1 MDGQRTNATA
11 SGPTIRLVI
20 VAALAILATTGALAQ
35 DHSAHASPMP
45 GMPGMAS
52 AAPQSLWSHWQII
65 ATVVTLIV
73 LLVLWLVYRAVRP
86 KWLHPGV
93 LTGVALLLC
102 AYFVTSYVVARYKRP
117 GQMSVIEAQAM
128 DMTAMRAPKGT
139 VPVATEVLKRADF
152 APSVTYTGTV
162 VAYTDQDVYPRV
174 AGTIVSMPVYPG
186 DRVTAGQLL
195 VRLDEAEL
203 SARERE
209 AQWMHESA
217 RRAKTT
223 SEREA
228 GMATASRRQ
237 AEAEVAK
244 SQQEVKVMQ
253 RDADAAA
260 AMVREA
266 SREIDRAERNVETSR
281 EELGGAEAAREA
293 MQAEIRMAQ
302 EALTTAQ
309 ADIDSAQADVAY
321 WDEEIKREK
330 QLLDVGA
337 VSTEEYQRED
347 AAAKAAHAKL
357 AQAQSTVAE
366 RKQAVSAAE
375 ARSKQ
380 AAADVAAA
388 RKRVAAMEAER
399 DKAQA
404 GRERAQ
410 ADAEAAI
417 ARVDQAKAEVRAAE
431 GMRDEKAAGV
441 QAASARVGEAQANV
455 SQQAAG
461 LAVARTVRGYTE
473 IRATRAGC
481 VTQRLVSPGVL
492 VSPGNPILRV
502 AEISRVRLQAYVAE
516 DDLKLL
522 HLGDRV
528 EAASPKL
535 PGGKL
540 EAQITSIF
548 PASDPATRTST
559 VEAVVDNA
567 GYGLF
572 PGDAVA
578 MRLFGAPQAHVL
590 TVPNSAIV
598 MRTEAKSGPSSGQEP
613 TVWLAAAGTA
623 DSAAKPT
630 YTCPMHPEVRSGKP
644 GICPKCKMD
653 LVPEKAVPGAAAKPM
668 YTCPMHPEVRS
679 DKPGICPK
687 CKMDLVPEKTSVGGA
702 VKVARQV
709 AVTLGATDGMRTVV
723 LTGLREDDEVI
734 VKGHEN
740 LHEGDAVFAVPWG
753 DQGPL
758 ELPPAPA
765 MGEASEGSEGS
776 TH

>member
-1 MDGQRTNATA
+1 MDRRRNSAA
-11 SGPTIRLVI
+11 AIGPAIRLLA
-20 VAALAILATTGALAQ
+20 VAILAILGATGVLAQ
-35 DHSAHASPMP
+35 EHSAPASSSMPDMP
-45 GMPGMAS
+45 GMS
-52 AAPQSLWSHWQII
+52 AGHPAPIWSHWQVI
-65 ATVVTLIV
+65 ATLVTLA
-73 LLVLWLVYRAVRP
+73 LLVVLWVVYRARRP
-86 KWLHPGV
+86 AWLHPGV

-102 AYFVTSYVVARYKRP
+102 AYFVTSYVVARYKKP

-128 DMTAMRAPKGT
+128 DMAAMRAPAGT
-139 VPVATEVLKRADF
+139 VPVGTEVLKRTDF

-174 AGTIVSMPVYPG
+174 AGTIVSMPAYPG
-186 DRVTAGQLL
+186 DRVQAGQLL

-203 SARERE
+203 TARERE

-217 RRAKTT
+217 RRARTT
-223 SEREA
+223 SEREES
-228 GMATASRRQ
+228 MATASRRQ

-266 SREIDRAERNVETSR
+266 SREIDRAERNVETAR
-281 EELGGAEAAREA
+281 EELSSAQAAQEA
-293 MQAEIRMAQ
+293 MQAEVRMAQ
-302 EALTTAQ
+302 ESLTTAQ

-347 AAAKAAHAKL
+347 AAAKAARAKL
-357 AQAQSTVAE
+357 AQARSMAAE
-366 RKQAVSAAE
+366 RTQAVSAAE

-380 AAADVAAA
+380 AAADIAAA

-410 ADAEAAI
+410 ADAEAAL
-417 ARVDQAKAEVRAAE
+417 ARVDRAKAEVRAAE
-431 GMRDEKAAGV
+431 GMRDERAAGV
-441 QAASARVGEAQANV
+441 QAASARVGEAQANI

-473 IRATRAGC
+473 IRATRAGY

-516 DDLKLL
+516 DDLKPL

-540 EAQITSIF
+540 DAQVTSIF
-548 PASDPATRTST
+548 PAADPATRTST

-567 GYGLF
+567 DCRLF
-572 PGDAVA
+572 PGDAVT
-578 MRLFGAPQAHVL
+578 MRLFGATQPGAI

-598 MRTEAKSGPSSGQEP
+598 MRTVAKGGPSSGQEP
-613 TVWLAAAGTA
+613 TVWLAAEGKA
-623 DSAAKPT
+623 DASAKP
-630 YTCPMHPEVRSGKP
+630 
-644 GICPKCKMD
+644 
-653 LVPEKAVPGAAAKPM
+653 A

-702 VKVARQV
+702 VKAARQV
-709 AVTLGATDGMRTVV
+709 AVTLGPTDGKRTVV
-723 LTGLREDDEVI
+723 LTGLREGDEVI
-734 VKGHEN
+734 VRGHEN
-740 LHEGDAVFAVPWG
+740 LHEGDAVFAVAWG
-753 DQGPL
+753 DRGPL
-758 ELPPAPA
+758 ELPPAPTIGSGA
-765 MGEASEGSEGS
+765 EGSEGS
-776 TH
+776 SHSKG